1 MCMVCGCVFLVQLM
15 SMVDLYWT
23 KSEHALGL
31 MDSILASADAA
42 DMSAH
47 IPLII
52 CKIEVVFPSFPLTLS
67 LSLSLSLCVCIEVLC
82 LNLLLHHAVL
92 YLALGGS
99 PFRAHHFFPTSHVG
113 GGGGGVSFVFL

>member
-67 LSLSLSLCVCIEVLC
+67 LSLSLSLC
-82 LNLLLHHAVL
+82 LH
-92 YLALGGS
+92 
-99 PFRAHHFFPTSHVG
+99 
-113 GGGGGVSFVFL
+113 